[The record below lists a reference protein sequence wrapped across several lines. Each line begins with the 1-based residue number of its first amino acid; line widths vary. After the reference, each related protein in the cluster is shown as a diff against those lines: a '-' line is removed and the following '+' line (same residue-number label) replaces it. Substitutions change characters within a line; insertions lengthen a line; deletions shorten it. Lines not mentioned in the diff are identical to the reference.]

1 MWFYLWC
8 WKLDLWQNKEGV
20 VICRKE
26 EEEEEEEEEMREGE
40 RGPTGYK
47 LNIIDEFSKK
57 N

>member
-26 EEEEEEEEEMREGE
+26 EEEEEEEEMREGE